1 MLKKFLTLGLSLCMT
16 PLSFAEETPSS
27 VNYASIAY
35 GFRSCGPEKIEVV
48 KCLHDE
54 KDIFSCTAL
63 ENSCWKTEEFKSQL
77 QMEVNAHVKHQ
88 QRTLAT
94 RMAIDM
100 VGGTV
105 LLYGAIKYGPK
116 MIRASHETLR
126 GLLESMEKSKS
137 LPYGVPKP
145 GTVSYVLTEGTL
157 AASRVAIGG
166 TYLLTAS
173 MGIGGT
179 ALLYHAATQGKQI
192 YDVTQMKNIDL
203 DQQVNLIQD
212 RISGEK
218 VYLVLSPDESVENLT
233 EKDLD
238 QQLATML
245 YRMWTTRTF

>member
-1 MLKKFLTLGLSLCMT
+1 
-16 PLSFAEETPSS
+16 
-27 VNYASIAY
+27 
-35 GFRSCGPEKIEVV
+35 
-48 KCLHDE
+48 
-54 KDIFSCTAL
+54 
-63 ENSCWKTEEFKSQL
+63 
-77 QMEVNAHVKHQ
+77 
-88 QRTLAT
+88 
-94 RMAIDM
+94 MAIDM